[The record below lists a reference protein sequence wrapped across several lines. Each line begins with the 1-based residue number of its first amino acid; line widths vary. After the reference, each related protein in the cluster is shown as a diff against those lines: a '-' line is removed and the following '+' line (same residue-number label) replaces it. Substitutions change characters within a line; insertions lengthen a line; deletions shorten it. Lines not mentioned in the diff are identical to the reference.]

1 MKHTS
6 VRQSVRGAQAMFFG
20 NKHLVIDQ
28 EEVRDGETVTVAQM
42 IIPVEELTKEEI
54 QNIE

>member
-1 MKHTS
+1 
-6 VRQSVRGAQAMFFG
+6 MFFG